1 VRRPFR
7 RRGRVGPTRPT
18 VSGPWTPEQIAQAC
32 ETPRALDAIRRN
44 WPLIATALHAVGQ
57 GSVRSLAAAI
67 ATTAIET
74 ASTFEPVREAYWL
87 WTPDERWHRANLRY
101 YPYYGRGDI
110 QLTWLSNY
118 LAAEEEIPIPG
129 LVANPDLALE
139 PGNAARIFAWFWG
152 GRNLQSYADREDWR
166 EVRRRVQGGADGLD
180 RLITIAT
187 RLLAIAR

>member
-1 VRRPFR
+1 V
-7 RRGRVGPTRPT
+7 VD
-18 VSGPWTPEQIAQAC
+18 IADAC
-32 ETPRALDAIRRN
+32 GTPRAADAIARN
-44 WPLIATALHAVGQ
+44 WPLIYQALHDIGQ

-87 WTPDERWHRANLRY
+87 SEAWRRANLRY

-139 PGNAARIFAWFWG
+139 PGNAARIFAWFWA
-152 GRNLQSYADREDWR
+152 GRNLQAYADREDWR
-166 EVRRRVQGGADGLD
+166 ELRRLVQGGADGLD
-180 RLITIAT
+180 RLITIVT
-187 RLLAIAR
+187 RLLALAR